1 MNRNPPKSFH
11 ATNPFG
17 NIVRDA
23 TSWET
28 LTNSS
33 PEPTITDMFL
43 EFMSYYIPSTDQNME
58 MTTAAEQLGSS
69 QASPDSTN
77 PVDSTG
83 NTTRNNAWPPL
94 EVIDYSLEEWPN
106 SNKKPQNETSA
117 AEETA
122 SQNSNHSTPVA
133 APRTPLVKK
142 NPLGS
147 HALDISANRNNQNP
161 FLRGNAQKTG
171 PSTAP
176 AQPNDDQPTQ
186 TEDNPLRYVFRTP
199 PSRNLDLAPRRMD
212 RLDHTPNS
220 RASME
225 TAPDSTVTKITK
237 ESQAVREEFRNSL
250 AQLSQVHSR
259 LSRENTEHVIRAD
272 VIMRDMDEMRKGLLE
287 IQAEGR
293 QSQGR
298 LEASMASLNDLIKQR
313 ESIADTRMAE
323 MSAVMK
329 ARDRQA
335 DERMKMMP
343 DLMQRRETDANAS
356 MIDLMTTMKDLTLGV
371 RAMAAQTATTQA
383 KVTPVASMTSNSDG
397 YPSTSAAPNPTQTA
411 YRKVAQSN
419 AEQAKPLKLI
429 PPATYKR
436 DLPRTNKMA
445 RVITESGDVGT
456 DPLTSISFDPFARGV
471 STTGDYY
478 SPANGMTT
486 RESNYY
492 TARTNVSENSPKQA
506 YLDLIPR
513 PVATSTQRKS
523 TTKRNLEQDN
533 DEMEQSSESP
543 NATPDTPRTSQRQAL
558 AEAISTAMSKGLEPL
573 LAAKESKNKPTK
585 YRGTKDG
592 NADGWMMLMKRHLE
606 KAHTRAPPLDKAGP

>member
-43 EFMSYYIPSTDQNME
+43 EFMSDYIPSTDQNTE

-83 NTTRNNAWPPL
+83 NNTRNNAWPPL
-94 EVIDYSLEEWPN
+94 EVTDYILEEWPN
-106 SNKKPQNETSA
+106 SNKKPQYETSA
-117 AEETA
+117 VEETA
-122 SQNSNHSTPVA
+122 SQNSKHSTPVA

-147 HALDISANRNNQNP
+147 HALDINANRNDQNP
-161 FLRGNAQKTG
+161 FLSGYAQKTG

-186 TEDNPLRYVFRTP
+186 TEDNPLRYVFRTT
-199 PSRNLDLAPRRMD
+199 PSKNLDLAPRRMD

-287 IQAEGR
+287 IQAEER

-329 ARDRQA
+329 ERDRQA
-335 DERMKMMP
+335 DERMKMMS
-343 DLMQRRETDANAS
+343 DLMQRRETDANAR

-371 RAMAAQTATTQA
+371 RAMAVQTAGTQA
-383 KVTPVASMTSNSDG
+383 KVTPVASMTSNSDEF
-397 YPSTSAAPNPTQTA
+397 PSTSAAPNPTQTA

-419 AEQAKPLKLI
+419 AKQAKPLKLI

-445 RVITESGDVGT
+445 RVITESRDVGT
-456 DPLTSISFDPFARGV
+456 DPLTSISFDPFARGA

-478 SPANGMTT
+478 
-486 RESNYY
+486 
-492 TARTNVSENSPKQA
+492 
-506 YLDLIPR
+506 
-513 PVATSTQRKS
+513 
-523 TTKRNLEQDN
+523 
-533 DEMEQSSESP
+533 
-543 NATPDTPRTSQRQAL
+543 
-558 AEAISTAMSKGLEPL
+558 
-573 LAAKESKNKPTK
+573 
-585 YRGTKDG
+585 
-592 NADGWMMLMKRHLE
+592 
-606 KAHTRAPPLDKAGP
+606 